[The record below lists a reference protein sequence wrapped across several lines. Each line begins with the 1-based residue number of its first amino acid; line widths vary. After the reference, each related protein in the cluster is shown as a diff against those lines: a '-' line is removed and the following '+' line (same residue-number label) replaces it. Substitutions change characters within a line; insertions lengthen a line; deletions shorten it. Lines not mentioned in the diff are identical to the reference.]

1 MTTVAGTTSRTAPRR
16 SLSKMTKRPG
26 SRGTSA
32 PLLLLGVRGAGVVV
46 SATSIVVMVGEAL
59 AVAVL
64 VGSTVAVE
72 VVLVVVVGIVEAVS
86 VVLVVVGGAGAAAA
100 SADFA
105 VGSAV

>member
-1 MTTVAGTTSRTAPRR
+1 
-16 SLSKMTKRPG
+16 MTKRPG

-46 SATSIVVMVGEAL
+46 SAASIVVMVGEAS

-72 VVLVVVVGIVEAVS
+72 VVLVVVVGIVEVVS
-86 VVLVVVGGAGAAAA
+86 VVVGGVGAGEA

-105 VGSAV
+105 VGSAVVVRDE